1 MLSSYLKAIVGMIFL
16 FFLGCAKKDYDHKD
30 LVSARKYSNEIL
42 RFPIGEESQLKLK
55 LNKSNPAIRDTFF
68 SSQAEWRYY
77 LSADGRGFWIQ
88 KYYNSREVFIF
99 RVDLDTM
106 KAYAYLDRDDG
117 RNSRIDYFRIERSH
131 GGELFKIGD
140 DILKNENH

>member
-1 MLSSYLKAIVGMIFL
+1 
-16 FFLGCAKKDYDHKD
+16 
-30 LVSARKYSNEIL
+30 
-42 RFPIGEESQLKLK
+42 
-55 LNKSNPAIRDTFF
+55 
-68 SSQAEWRYY
+68 
-77 LSADGRGFWIQ
+77 
-88 KYYNSREVFIF
+88 
-99 RVDLDTM
+99 M